1 MTPTAPSEDP
11 LRNAD
16 DADAPARASAELN
29 GLTALS
35 ALLAVTL
42 VMRGPVTMVGPLGPE
57 LSALLS
63 LTPADFGVLTALPIA
78 LFGLG
83 SFAAAPLAGRFGLR
97 QGAALAVLLVLLGTF
112 ARAVPSWWPL
122 LAATGVAALGIAILN
137 VLIPVVIKT
146 AFSGSVG
153 RVMGIYTG
161 VVGLSGALG
170 GLTAV
175 PLADALGVAAPT
187 CAWGVVAAAALVF
200 WRCRAPKGV
209 DAASSASSATSAN
222 SGSGAFA
229 RLLRSSTAVALIGV
243 MGVQSLLIYTV
254 AAWLPGWLQNLG
266 TSAEMSGTWLFIY
279 LVSGLPASVLTPRFM
294 RWCGSER
301 TAECVLAGLYLF
313 GVAGWTVGG
322 AWLFPASIAAG
333 ASQGAMLS
341 VAFLLMAEKTSGT
354 REMLAMSALAQ
365 GVGYLFAGTGPWI
378 FGLLLESGG
387 EAGWM
392 SGWIFTAVMIALW
405 AAAGWMAAR
414 RRRI

>member
-112 ARAVPSWWPL
+112 ARVVPSWWPL

-200 WRCRAPKGV
+200 WRCRAPHARG
-209 DAASSASSATSAN
+209 AEAGSSAKSAKAE
-222 SGSGAFA
+222 SGTFA
-229 RLLRSSTAVALIGV
+229 RLLRSPTAVALIGV

-301 TAECVLAGLYLF
+301 TAEYVLAGLYLF
-313 GVAGWTVGG
+313 GVAGWTAGG
-322 AWLFPASIAAG
+322 AWLLPASIAAG

-378 FGLLLESGG
+378 FGLLLETGG
-387 EAGWM
+387 AAGWI
-392 SGWIFTAVMIALW
+392 SGWIFTAVMIVLW

-414 RRRI
+414 RSRI

>member
-83 SFAAAPLAGRFGLR
+83 SFAAAPLAGRLGLR

-137 VLIPVVIKT
+137 VLIPVVIKM

-200 WRCRAPKGV
+200 WRCRAPHARG
-209 DAASSASSATSAN
+209 AEAGSSAKSAKAE
-222 SGSGAFA
+222 SGTFA
-229 RLLRSSTAVALIGV
+229 RLLRSPTAVALIGV

-254 AAWLPGWLQNLG
+254 AAWLPGWLQTLG
-266 TSAEMSGTWLFIY
+266 TTPQMSGTWLFIY

-313 GVAGWTVGG
+313 GVAGWTAGG

-378 FGLLLESGG
+378 FGLLLETGG
-387 EAGWM
+387 AAGWI
-392 SGWIFTAVMIALW
+392 SGWNFAAVMIVLW
-405 AAAGWMAAR
+405 AVAGWMAAR
-414 RRRI
+414 RGRI

>member
-63 LTPADFGVLTALPIA
+63 LTPAGFGVLTALPIA

-83 SFAAAPLAGRFGLR
+83 SFAAAPLAGRLGLR

-200 WRCRAPKGV
+200 WRCRAPHARG
-209 DAASSASSATSAN
+209 AEAGSSAKSAKAE
-222 SGSGAFA
+222 SGTFA
-229 RLLRSSTAVALIGV
+229 RLLRSPTAVALIGV

-254 AAWLPGWLQNLG
+254 AAWLPGWLQTLG
-266 TSAEMSGTWLFIY
+266 TTPQMSGTWLFIY

-313 GVAGWTVGG
+313 GVAGWTAGG

-387 EAGWM
+387 EAGWGA
-392 SGWIFTAVMIALW
+392 GWIFTAVMVVLW
-405 AAAGWMAAR
+405 AVAGWMAAR
-414 RRRI
+414 RGRI

>member
-83 SFAAAPLAGRFGLR
+83 SFAAAPLAGRLGLR

-200 WRCRAPKGV
+200 WRCRAPHARG
-209 DAASSASSATSAN
+209 AEAGSSAKSAKAE
-222 SGSGAFA
+222 SGTFA
-229 RLLRSSTAVALIGV
+229 RLLRSPTAVALIGV

-254 AAWLPGWLQNLG
+254 AAWLPG
-266 TSAEMSGTWLFIY
+266 
-279 LVSGLPASVLTPRFM
+279 
-294 RWCGSER
+294 
-301 TAECVLAGLYLF
+301 
-313 GVAGWTVGG
+313 
-322 AWLFPASIAAG
+322 
-333 ASQGAMLS
+333 
-341 VAFLLMAEKTSGT
+341 
-354 REMLAMSALAQ
+354 
-365 GVGYLFAGTGPWI
+365 
-378 FGLLLESGG
+378 
-387 EAGWM
+387 
-392 SGWIFTAVMIALW
+392 
-405 AAAGWMAAR
+405 
-414 RRRI
+414 

>member
-1 MTPTAPSEDP
+1 
-11 LRNAD
+11 
-16 DADAPARASAELN
+16 
-29 GLTALS
+29 
-35 ALLAVTL
+35 
-42 VMRGPVTMVGPLGPE
+42 
-57 LSALLS
+57 
-63 LTPADFGVLTALPIA
+63 
-78 LFGLG
+78 
-83 SFAAAPLAGRFGLR
+83 
-97 QGAALAVLLVLLGTF
+97 
-112 ARAVPSWWPL
+112 
-122 LAATGVAALGIAILN
+122 
-137 VLIPVVIKT
+137 
-146 AFSGSVG
+146 
-153 RVMGIYTG
+153 MGIYTG

-200 WRCRAPKGV
+200 WRCRAPHARG
-209 DAASSASSATSAN
+209 AEAGSSAKSAKAE
-222 SGSGAFA
+222 SGTFA
-229 RLLRSSTAVALIGV
+229 RLLRSPTAVALIGV

-254 AAWLPGWLQNLG
+254 AAWLPGWLQTLG
-266 TSAEMSGTWLFIY
+266 TTPQMSGTWLFIY

-313 GVAGWTVGG
+313 GVAGWTAGG

-387 EAGWM
+387 EAGWGA
-392 SGWIFTAVMIALW
+392 GWIFTAVMVVLW
-405 AAAGWMAAR
+405 AVAGWMAAR

>member
-11 LRNAD
+11 PCNAD
-16 DADAPARASAELN
+16 DAAAPARASAELN

-35 ALLAVTL
+35 ALLAVTH

-63 LTPADFGVLTALPIA
+63 LTPTDFGVLTALPIA

-83 SFAAAPLAGRFGLR
+83 SFAAAPLAGRLGLR

-122 LAATGVAALGIAILN
+122 LAATGVAALGIANLN
-137 VLIPVVIKT
+137 VHIPVVIKT
-146 AFSGSVG
+146 AVLGLVG

-200 WRCRAPKGV
+200 WRCRAPHARG
-209 DAASSASSATSAN
+209 AEAGSSAKSAKAE
-222 SGSGAFA
+222 SGTFA
-229 RLLRSSTAVALIGV
+229 RLLRSPTAVALIGV

-254 AAWLPGWLQNLG
+254 AAWLPGWLQTLG
-266 TSAEMSGTWLFIY
+266 TTPQMSGTWLFIY

-313 GVAGWTVGG
+313 GVAGWTAGG

-387 EAGWM
+387 EAGWGA
-392 SGWIFTAVMIALW
+392 GWIFTAVMVVLW
-405 AAAGWMAAR
+405 AVAGWMAAR
-414 RRRI
+414 RGRI

>member
-200 WRCRAPKGV
+200 WRCRAPHARG
-209 DAASSASSATSAN
+209 AEAGSSAKSAKAE
-222 SGSGAFA
+222 SGTFA
-229 RLLRSSTAVALIGV
+229 RLLRSPTAVALIGV

>member
-11 LRNAD
+11 PCNAD

-35 ALLAVTL
+35 ALLAVTH

-63 LTPADFGVLTALPIA
+63 LTPTDFGVLTALPIA

-83 SFAAAPLAGRFGLR
+83 SFAAAPLAGRLGLR

-137 VLIPVVIKT
+137 VLIPGVITT
-146 AFSGSVG
+146 AFSGAVG
-153 RVMGIYTG
+153 RVRGIYTG
-161 VVGLSGALG
+161 VGGLSGALG

-200 WRCRAPKGV
+200 WRCRAPHARG
-209 DAASSASSATSAN
+209 AEAGSSAKSAKAE
-222 SGSGAFA
+222 SGTFA
-229 RLLRSSTAVALIGV
+229 RLLRSPTAVALIGV

-254 AAWLPGWLQNLG
+254 AAWLPGWLQTLG
-266 TSAEMSGTWLFIY
+266 TTPQMSGTWLFIY

-313 GVAGWTVGG
+313 GVAGWTAGG

-387 EAGWM
+387 EAGWGA
-392 SGWIFTAVMIALW
+392 GWIFTAVMVVLW
-405 AAAGWMAAR
+405 AVAGWMAAR
-414 RRRI
+414 RGRI

>member
-11 LRNAD
+11 PCNAD

-63 LTPADFGVLTALPIA
+63 LTPTDFGVLTALPIA

-83 SFAAAPLAGRFGLR
+83 SFAAAPLAGRLGLR

-200 WRCRAPKGV
+200 WRCRAPHARG
-209 DAASSASSATSAN
+209 AEAGSSAKSAKAE
-222 SGSGAFA
+222 SGTFA
-229 RLLRSSTAVALIGV
+229 RLLRSPTAVALIGV

-254 AAWLPGWLQNLG
+254 AAWLPGWLQTLG
-266 TSAEMSGTWLFIY
+266 TTPQMSGTWLFIY

-313 GVAGWTVGG
+313 GVAGWTAGG

-378 FGLLLESGG
+378 F
-387 EAGWM
+387 
-392 SGWIFTAVMIALW
+392 TAVMVVLW
-405 AAAGWMAAR
+405 AVAGWMAAR
-414 RRRI
+414 RGRI

>member
-63 LTPADFGVLTALPIA
+63 LTPTDFGVLTALPIA

-83 SFAAAPLAGRFGLR
+83 SFAAAPLAGRLGLR

-200 WRCRAPKGV
+200 WRCRAPHARG
-209 DAASSASSATSAN
+209 AEAGSSAKSAKAE
-222 SGSGAFA
+222 SGTFA
-229 RLLRSSTAVALIGV
+229 RLLRSPTAVALIGV

-254 AAWLPGWLQNLG
+254 AAWLPGWLQTLG
-266 TSAEMSGTWLFIY
+266 TTPQMSGTWLFIY

-313 GVAGWTVGG
+313 GVAGWTAGG

-387 EAGWM
+387 EAGWGA
-392 SGWIFTAVMIALW
+392 GWIFTAVMVVLW
-405 AAAGWMAAR
+405 AVAGWMAAR
-414 RRRI
+414 RGRI

>member
-63 LTPADFGVLTALPIA
+63 LTPTDFGVLTALPIA

-200 WRCRAPKGV
+200 WRCRAPHARG
-209 DAASSASSATSAN
+209 AEAGSSAKSTKAE
-222 SGSGAFA
+222 SGTFA
-229 RLLRSSTAVALIGV
+229 RLLRSPTAVALIGV

>member
-200 WRCRAPKGV
+200 WRCRAPHARG
-209 DAASSASSATSAN
+209 AEAGSSAKSAKAE
-222 SGSGAFA
+222 SGTFA
-229 RLLRSSTAVALIGV
+229 RLLRSPTAVALIGV

-254 AAWLPGWLQNLG
+254 AAWLPGWLQTLG
-266 TSAEMSGTWLFIY
+266 TTPQMSGTWLFIY

-313 GVAGWTVGG
+313 GVAGWMAGG

-387 EAGWM
+387 EAGWGA
-392 SGWIFTAVMIALW
+392 GWIFTAVMVVLW
-405 AAAGWMAAR
+405 AVAGWMAAR
-414 RRRI
+414 RGRI

>member
-200 WRCRAPKGV
+200 WRCRAPHARG
-209 DAASSASSATSAN
+209 AEAGSSAKSAKAE
-222 SGSGAFA
+222 SGTFA
-229 RLLRSSTAVALIGV
+229 RLLRSPTAVALIGV

-254 AAWLPGWLQNLG
+254 AAWLPGWLQTLG
-266 TSAEMSGTWLFIY
+266 TTPQMSGTWLFIY

-313 GVAGWTVGG
+313 GVAGWTAGG

-387 EAGWM
+387 EAGWGA
-392 SGWIFTAVMIALW
+392 GWIFTAVMVVLW
-405 AAAGWMAAR
+405 AVAGWMAVR

>member
-187 CAWGVVAAAALVF
+187 CAWGVVAAAALAF
-200 WRCRAPKGV
+200 WRCRAPHARG
-209 DAASSASSATSAN
+209 AEAGSSAKSAKAE
-222 SGSGAFA
+222 SGTFA
-229 RLLRSSTAVALIGV
+229 RLLRSPTAVALIGV

>member
-200 WRCRAPKGV
+200 WRCRAPHARG
-209 DAASSASSATSAN
+209 AEAGSSAKSAKAE
-222 SGSGAFA
+222 SGTFA

>member
-16 DADAPARASAELN
+16 DADAPARVSAELN

-200 WRCRAPKGV
+200 WRCRAPHARG
-209 DAASSASSATSAN
+209 AEAGSSAKSAKAE
-222 SGSGAFA
+222 SGTFA
-229 RLLRSSTAVALIGV
+229 RLLRSPTAVALIGV

>member
-200 WRCRAPKGV
+200 WRCRAPHARG
-209 DAASSASSATSAN
+209 AEAGSSAKSAKAE
-222 SGSGAFA
+222 SGTFA
-229 RLLRSSTAVALIGV
+229 RLLRSPTAVALIGV

-313 GVAGWTVGG
+313 GVAGWTAGG

-341 VAFLLMAEKTSGT
+341 VAVLLMAEKTSGT

>member
-200 WRCRAPKGV
+200 WRCRAPHARG
-209 DAASSASSATSAN
+209 AEAGSSAKSAKAE
-222 SGSGAFA
+222 SGTFA
-229 RLLRSSTAVALIGV
+229 RLLRSPTAVALIGV

-254 AAWLPGWLQNLG
+254 AAWLPGWLQTLG
-266 TSAEMSGTWLFIY
+266 TTPQMSGTWLFIY

-313 GVAGWTVGG
+313 GVAGWTAGG

-387 EAGWM
+387 EAGWGA
-392 SGWIFTAVMIALW
+392 GWIFTAVMVVLW
-405 AAAGWMAAR
+405 AVAGWMAAR